1 MADPALERLIA
12 RFREAEP
19 RMRDLPFYN
28 ERLSTEAVGFRD
40 WEGHRLGILITPWF
54 INLILL
60 PGEND
65 DWSGV
70 DQGDQSD
77 WHLPAETI
85 RFTANRPDEDGQ
97 AEEAEVFLAAPVF
110 TNVIGVPD
118 HEAAKNIAEQVLES
132 LLAKPGSEKAAPG
145 HAVSRRDL
153 LRGKVGKNSG

>member
-1 MADPALERLIA
+1 MTDPALERLID

-60 PGEND
+60 PGEED

-85 RFTANRPDEDGQ
+85 RFTANRSDDEETG
-97 AEEAEVFLAAPVF
+97 EGEVFLAAPVF

-118 HEAAKNIAEQVLES
+118 HEAATNIAEQVLES

-153 LRGKVGKNSG
+153 LRGKVSRNSG